1 LDSRTRLD
9 IIISALLAKIKIG
22 KFQLRLK
29 QDQAFDKKLSAFYFD
44 T

>member
-1 LDSRTRLD
+1 VPFWQKQKLG
-9 IIISALLAKIKIG
+9 KIQI
-22 KFQLRLK
+22 RLK